1 MVDFTITFLG
11 TDRANKQQ
19 KINKDLKDIDNTI
32 IGIYRTFH
40 KKVQNT
46 YYYIVHVEHLTRLLI
61 CWTKLQKSSSEHN
74 FLTTVRLS

>member
-19 KINKDLKDIDNTI
+19 KINKDLKDIDSII
-32 IGIYRTFH
+32 IGIYRTLH
-40 KKVQNT
+40 KKVQNI
-46 YYYIVHVEHLTRLLI
+46 YYIVHVEHLTRLLI

-74 FLTTVRLS
+74 SLTTVRLS

>member
-1 MVDFTITFLG
+1 MVDLTITFLG

-19 KINKDLKDIDNTI
+19 KISKDLKDIDNTI
-32 IGIYRTFH
+32 IGIYRTLH
-40 KKVQNT
+40 KVQNT

-74 FLTTVRLS
+74 SLTTVRLS